1 MPLFLGEN
9 KINSVGV
16 SYDGSGLDTSDATA
30 TASDIEEGKTAYVNG
45 EKIEGNLVNVAEF
58 SGPTDS
64 SSFNKSNNRL
74 TFSLKNGSKCIFRN
88 GANIEIWLDGDNL
101 GDATASDVIKGKT
114 FTSSSGLK
122 ITGAYEPS
130 GGTTPT
136 LQSKTA
142 TPSTSAQTITPDS
155 GYDGLSSVT
164 INAMPAGALNTPTIS
179 SSGLITAQVG
189 TSGYLAS
196 GTKTTKQLTT
206 QAAQTITP
214 STSDQTISSGK
225 YLTGIQTIKGDANLV
240 AGNIKSGVS
249 IFGVTGSYSGS
260 GGSSGSSDTNCE
272 AYHITSTS
280 ATLSFKT
287 SGTIKV
293 WGYGYKTSMYTT
305 TMYSFV
311 GDGYYTGSSW
321 GAPSKTTATFTIN
334 SNGTLSGLPSG
345 LNGINVLVT
354 VGV

>member
-1 MPLFLGEN
+1 MGVVINFPSLIEN
-9 KINSVGV
+9 YN
-16 SYDGSGLDTSDATA
+16 LDTSDATA
-30 TASDIEEGKTAYVNG
+30 TANDISIGKTAYVNG

-74 TFSLKNGSKCIFRN
+74 TFSLKNDSKRIFRN
-88 GANIEIWLDGDNL
+88 GANIDIWLDGDNL

-130 GGTTPT
+130 SGTTPT

-142 TPSTSAQTITPDS
+142 TPSTSAQTVTPDS

-214 STSDQTISSGK
+214 STSDQTIGSGK

-293 WGYGYKTSMYTT
+293 WGYGYKHSTYTT

-345 LNGINVLVT
+345 LTGINVLVT